1 MSPKQPGN
9 TREQEQRLPGK
20 AIMPLLSLQRHWLKS
35 LIVFTL
41 IAGIGLPVAWV
52 KGTATYYAEAV
63 IQINFRYA
71 ANLRTMQEIE
81 THSDTQYVRLV
92 QQQIRTINRYDVVKR
107 ALDSLG
113 EERWLWQLPDESE
126 RKAIQRLMGALQI
139 RAVPQTYLVTIGL
152 EDKNPYVPALLINPI
167 VKSYIKEARS
177 EIFVGEKLRVE
188 NLSQERE
195 EIEAI
200 IDDLSKQLEETA
212 DQLGLV
218 TFEEGLQ
225 NPYDRMLVDLRSALS
240 NAQQRSVVA
249 KAELDAMVGK
259 HERLLKLSLDAEAQ
273 KMTAN
278 DRALGDLRAYL
289 YQRRAQLV
297 QTMSG
302 LKPTHEGRQAA
313 ERELEQINQ
322 EILQATQ
329 DKVAEMK
336 AILEERRRAEM
347 RSELAELEAKLE
359 EATRVEEALQH
370 HVEER
375 TREVAD
381 FMEVYSRGLGIKEEL
396 DRQRRQLVMVMDR
409 IDEIKIEE
417 NAPGYVRLISLA
429 EMPEEP
435 RSGGRKKIF
444 MMFLIVAGGAA
455 LILPLALDFLDSRI
469 RTPIDLHRILGFA
482 PSSWL
487 PEIQDENARVLFDQQ
502 MERLAISIFRDI
514 DQREEATCF
523 FVTAILPGAG
533 KTFVIYQLADQLQ
546 RLGIETVVLSCDPSN
561 RSASSEA
568 AAREIDFA
576 ENKKRSKSKKNHRNQ
591 QIEPTLNVEPAAQG
605 LVDLMRNTA
614 DLDQV
619 IIRRGPDQADWIGFG
634 SYADADELKNVMR
647 LEQVLDAIKTRYRLT
662 LLDGPAILMSANAEA
677 IAGICYG
684 TLIIVDSIDTPVK
697 QLKRALSIIE
707 RASPEV
713 VGAVLNQAPLFK
725 RSGYFSQLAKAL
737 AHYRSEQTDSLNKQ
751 S

>member
-1 MSPKQPGN
+1 MPS
-9 TREQEQRLPGK
+9 K

-92 QQQIRTINRYDVVKR
+92 QQQIRTITRYDVVKR
-107 ALDSLG
+107 ALDNLG
-113 EERWLWQLPDESE
+113 EKRWFWQLPDESE
-126 RKAIQRLMGALQI
+126 KKAIRRLMGALQI

-152 EDKNPYVPALLINPI
+152 EDKNPLVPALLINPI

-188 NLSQERE
+188 NLNDRRG
-195 EIEAI
+195 EIEVI
-200 IDDLSKQLEETA
+200 IADLYKQLEEIA
-212 DQLGLV
+212 DQLGLT

-225 NPYDRMLVDLRSALS
+225 DPYDRMLVDLRSALS
-240 NAQQRSVVA
+240 NAQQRRVVA
-249 KAELDAMVGK
+249 SAELDAMATK

-273 KMTAN
+273 KMTDN

-289 YQRRAQLV
+289 YRRRAQLV

-322 EILQATQ
+322 EIIQATQ

-336 AILEERRRAEM
+336 AILAERRRAEM
-347 RSELAELEAKLE
+347 RAEVAELEAKLE
-359 EATRVEEALQH
+359 EAMRVEEALQQY
-370 HVEER
+370 VEER
-375 TREVAD
+375 TRKVEG
-381 FMEVYSRGLGIKEEL
+381 FMQGYNKGLGIKEEL

-417 NAPGYVRLISLA
+417 NAPGYVRLISSA

-444 MMFLIVAGGAA
+444 MLFLIVAGGAA
-455 LILPLALDFLDSRI
+455 LVLPLALDFLDSRI

-487 PEIQDENARVLFDQQ
+487 PEIKDENARVLFDQQ

-514 DQREEATCF
+514 DQREEPACF

-533 KTFVIYQLADQLQ
+533 KTFVIYQVADQLQ

-568 AAREIDFA
+568 AARELDFN
-576 ENKKRSKSKKNHRNQ
+576 ENKKRGKSKKDARKQ
-591 QIEPTLNVEPAAQG
+591 QVEPTLDAEPTAKG
-605 LVDLMRNTA
+605 LIDLMRNTA

-619 IIRRGPDQADWIGFG
+619 IIRRRSDQADWIGFG
-634 SYADADELKNVMR
+634 SYDNTDELTNVMR
-647 LEQVLDAIKTRYRLT
+647 LEQVLGDIKTRYKLT
-662 LLDGPAILMSANAEA
+662 LVDGPAILMSATAEA

-713 VGAVLNQAPLFK
+713 VGAVLNQAPIFK
-725 RSGYFSQLAKAL
+725 RSGYFSHLAKAL
-737 AHYRSEQTDSLNKQ
+737 AHYRSEQTDSPSKQ